1 MVHALHQGF
10 VKLFVPVFCSQWC
23 ENAFEWHLPVYVEQM
38 RGFFGYFEVTSETS
52 WGVRGG
58 NSSTWCDT
66 CRHQFLSQ
74 SWSLEALELF
84 PSNQDCLNASM
95 RLNLCE
101 LICFKSLKNLQ
112 ELDGKSKWNRH
123 NRAKSA
129 THFRDV
135 HGCSWMCICRVPGRL
150 SAQVIYKK
158 CPEAVNGGLCR
169 TIDRGTGS
177 RWGQPYTCRPK
188 DKFPGLPEGWESCG
202 RVFNE
207 YLWCISLQIR
217 FNCPA
222 AATKSYSTVGQNVD
236 PHLSC

>member
-1 MVHALHQGF
+1 MHLNDICQCMLSKCAGSLGILKWP
-10 VKLFVPVFCSQWC
+10 VKHHEAC
-23 ENAFEWHLPVYVEQM
+23 E
-38 RGFFGYFEVTSETS
+38 GVTLRRDATHVDISF
-52 WGVRGG
+52 WV
-58 NSSTWCDT
+58 
-66 CRHQFLSQ
+66 
-74 SWSLEALELF
+74 SLEALELF

-202 RVFNE
+202 RVFDE